1 MQPTYR
7 ERAPHPALARH
18 VRCVWAAVARPAA
31 DPRAAVLPDGCAD
44 VVWTPGRA
52 PWIAGPDTGPQRES
66 LPEGALV
73 VGVRFHPGAADVAL
87 GAALPALVNA
97 RPALAALWPA
107 RAARAVADALEGAP
121 GADVAMDALETA
133 LAPHLVRAPQP
144 DPLVAAAV
152 AEIRRAVAR
161 GARPRHGE
169 PNASAARRLRRR
181 FAAAVGYGPKT
192 FERVVRFQRFRALAR
207 REGGRSLGLADL
219 AAACGYAD
227 QAHLARECRRL
238 AGLPPAALRAFAS
251 ETFKTAR
258 RDPTTLGA

>member
-1 MQPTYR
+1 
-7 ERAPHPALARH
+7 
-18 VRCVWAAVARPAA
+18 
-31 DPRAAVLPDGCAD
+31 
-44 VVWTPGRA
+44 
-52 PWIAGPDTGPQRES
+52 
-66 LPEGALV
+66 
-73 VGVRFHPGAADVAL
+73 
-87 GAALPALVNA
+87 
-97 RPALAALWPA
+97 
-107 RAARAVADALEGAP
+107 VADALEGAP
-121 GADVAMDALETA
+121 GADAAMDALETA
-133 LAPHLVRAPQP
+133 LAPHLARAPQP

-207 REGGRSLGLADL
+207 REGGRTLGLADL

-258 RDPTTLGA
+258 RDPATLGA